1 MKSLNPAGWAAP
13 KGYSN
18 GVVAEGKVVM
28 VAGQIGWNPATSAFE
43 TDDFAAQ
50 ARQAL
55 ANTVAV
61 LAEAG
66 AGPEH
71 LVRMTWYVVDKQ
83 EYIAAGRELGRI
95 YKELLGRHYPAMTLV
110 QVSGLLED
118 RARVEI
124 ESTAVV
130 PLEHDRLKSE

>member
-1 MKSLNPAGWAAP
+1 MKSLNPAAWSRP

-18 GVVAEGKVVM
+18 GVLAEGKIVM
-28 VAGQIGWNPATSAFE
+28 VAGQIGWNPTTEQFE
-43 TDDFAAQ
+43 SDDFAAQ

-55 ANTVAV
+55 ANTIDV
-61 LAEAG
+61 LVEAG

-83 EYIAAGRELGRI
+83 EYLAAGRELGRI
-95 YKELLGRHYPAMTLV
+95 YRELLGRNYPAMTLV
-110 QVSGLLED
+110 QVAGLLED

-124 ESTAVV
+124 ESTAVL
-130 PLEHDRLKSE
+130 PSGS

>member
-1 MKSLNPAGWAAP
+1 MKSLNPAAWPRP

-18 GVVAEGKVVM
+18 GVVADGKVVM
-28 VAGQIGWNPATSAFE
+28 VAGQIGWNPATEQFE
-43 TDDFAAQ
+43 SDDFAAQ

-83 EYIAAGRELGRI
+83 EYIAAGRALGRI
-95 YKELLGRHYPAMTLV
+95 YQDLLGRNYPAMTLV
-110 QVSGLLED
+110 QVAGLLED

-130 PLEHDRLKSE
+130 PSRS

>member
-1 MKSLNPAGWAAP
+1 MKSLNPAAWQRP

-18 GVVAEGKVVM
+18 GVLAEGKVIM
-28 VAGQIGWNPATSAFE
+28 IAGQIGWNPATEAFE
-43 TDDFAAQ
+43 SDDFAAQ

-55 ANTVAV
+55 RNTVDV

-83 EYIAAGRELGRI
+83 EYIAAGRDLGQI
-95 YKELLGRHYPAMTLV
+95 YRELLGRNYPAMTLV
-110 QVSGLLED
+110 QVAGLLED
-118 RARVEI
+118 RARIEI
-124 ESTAVV
+124 ESTAVL
-130 PLEHDRLKSE
+130 PSGS

>member
-1 MKSLNPAGWAAP
+1 MKSLNPAAWQRP

-18 GVVAEGKVVM
+18 GVLAEGKVIM
-28 VAGQIGWNPATSAFE
+28 VAGQVGWNPATEAFE
-43 TDDFAAQ
+43 SDDFAAQ

-55 ANTVAV
+55 RNTVDV

-83 EYIAAGRELGRI
+83 EYVAAGHELGQI
-95 YKELLGRHYPAMTLV
+95 YRELLGRNYPAMTLV
-110 QVSGLLED
+110 QVAGLLED

-124 ESTAVV
+124 ESTAVL
-130 PLEHDRLKSE
+130 PSGS

>member
-1 MKSLNPAGWAAP
+1 MKSLNPAAWQRP

-18 GVVAEGKVVM
+18 GVLAEGKVVM
-28 VAGQIGWNPATSAFE
+28 VAGQIGWNPATEQFE
-43 TDDFAAQ
+43 SDDFATQ

-55 ANTVAV
+55 QNTVDV

-83 EYIAAGRELGRI
+83 EYIAAGRELGQI
-95 YKELLGRHYPAMTLV
+95 YRELLGRNYPAMTLV
-110 QVSGLLED
+110 QVAGLLED

-124 ESTAVV
+124 ESTAVL
-130 PLEHDRLKSE
+130 PSGS